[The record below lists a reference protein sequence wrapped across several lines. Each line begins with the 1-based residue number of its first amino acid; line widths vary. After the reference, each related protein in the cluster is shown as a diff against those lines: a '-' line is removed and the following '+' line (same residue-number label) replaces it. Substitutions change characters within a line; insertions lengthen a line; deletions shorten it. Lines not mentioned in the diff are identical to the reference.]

1 MKQHLIFVPAFG
13 AALLLGACDQAPKYT
28 ADDLKA
34 VDLEFSDYSK
44 AHGYYEAFSTYMAE
58 DAVGMS
64 DGSQPFIGREAIV
77 APMEGGTGELL
88 WYPVAADIA
97 KSGDLG
103 YTWGRYTY
111 TGQNAEGE
119 TVVSHG
125 KYITVWKLQG
135 DGTWKA
141 VLDGG
146 NTNPPPPE
154 E

>member
-1 MKQHLIFVPAFG
+1 MRQIPIVI
-13 AALLLGACDQAPKYT
+13 ALLALGACDQGPNYT
-28 ADDLKA
+28 AEDLKA

-44 AHGYYEAFSTYMAE
+44 AHGYYEAFSTYLAE
-58 DAVGMS
+58 DAVGFS
-64 DGSQPFIGREAIV
+64 DGSQPFIGRDAIV
-77 APMEGGTGELL
+77 APMEGGAGELL

-103 YTWGRYTY
+103 YTWGRYTFSISDE
-111 TGQNAEGE
+111 AGE
-119 TVVSHG
+119 MQVSHG
-125 KYITVWKLQG
+125 KYITVWKLQE

-146 NTNPPPPE
+146 NTNPPPE